1 MLTPKMSRSRAVRR
15 VITGLV
21 VTGFATATLSCSSSS
36 GPSVEAVSYCAL
48 MSDSIGLYVGN
59 PVTQMGFPIGA
70 VTAVEPSATHVRV
83 NFSVAEDRPLP
94 SDVRAVTRSPS
105 ILADRALE
113 LIGNY
118 ESGPQLAAGEC
129 IPMDRTATP
138 KSLSAVIGSATEFVN
153 SVSPEGATSIA
164 ATVGGL
170 DAMMQDNGRAAS
182 QVLTASS
189 ALLDNADGAISDIGS
204 IIRNLADLTTMLTEM
219 RGPLKQILLDAQMT
233 TPEVIRA
240 LEGGRRFTEAFP
252 EVVTAVADLE
262 ENLGEETQLTLES
275 LSMALRKMS
284 PHANAMADLLNPV
297 PWWINTAANHFNKQQ
312 FTIAWRPP
320 MYRIPTHDGLALCG
334 FMNTTVPG
342 SCADVA
348 GQPYAV
354 DVALLQY
361 VLMKAKR

>member
-1 MLTPKMSRSRAVRR
+1 MLTPKMLPRR
-15 VITGLV
+15 RERGTVTGLV
-21 VTGFATATLSCSSSS
+21 ATGLAAATLSCSSSA
-36 GPSVEAVSYCAL
+36 GRPAESVAYCAH
-48 MSDSIGLYVGN
+48 MSDSVGLYVGN
-59 PVTQMGFPIGA
+59 PVTQMGYPIGE
-70 VTAVEPSATHVRV
+70 VTSVEPSTTHVRV
-83 NFSVAEDRPLP
+83 NFSVTEDRPLP

-113 LIGNY
+113 MVGNY
-118 ESGPQLAAGEC
+118 ESGPQLAVGEC

-153 SVSPEGATSIA
+153 SISPDDATSIA
-164 ATVGGL
+164 ATVSGL
-170 DAMMQDNGRAAS
+170 DKMMQDNGQAAN
-182 QVLTASS
+182 QLLTASS
-189 ALLDNADGAISDIGS
+189 ALLDSPDGAISDMGS
-204 IIRNLADLTTMLTEM
+204 IIRNLAELTTMLTEM
-219 RGPLKQILLDAQMT
+219 RGPLKQILLDAQTT

-240 LEGGRRFTEAFP
+240 VEGGTRFVDAFP
-252 EVVTAVADLE
+252 EVITAVADLE
-262 ENLGEETQLTLES
+262 ENLGEETQLTLDS

-361 VLMKAKR
+361 VLMQAKR